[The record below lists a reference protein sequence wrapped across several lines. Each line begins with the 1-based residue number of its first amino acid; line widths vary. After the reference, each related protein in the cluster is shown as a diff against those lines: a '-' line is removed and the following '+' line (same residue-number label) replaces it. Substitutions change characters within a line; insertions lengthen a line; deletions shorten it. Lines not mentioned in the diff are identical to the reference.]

1 MWKRVSNSDSIK
13 PLDIDEVSSQSKV
26 YVRRNFVL
34 IPASE
39 SETEG
44 TQTPEHW
51 EYDEWVM
58 SKEQYE
64 VYKVMKSEQEE
75 QADAILELAD
85 IVGGML

>member
-1 MWKRVSNSDSIK
+1 MWKRTSNSNGIK
-13 PLDIDEVSSQSKV
+13 PLEIDEVSSQSKV
-26 YVRRNFVL
+26 FVRRNFEL

-39 SETEG
+39 GETEE

-64 VYKVMKSEQEE
+64 VYKVMKSEQDE

>member
-1 MWKRVSNSDSIK
+1 MNWKRVNNSNNQK
-13 PLDIDEVSSQSKV
+13 PLAVDETSSQTSV
-26 YVRRNFVL
+26 YIRRNFVL
-34 IPASE
+34 IPTSE
-39 SETEG
+39 DE
-44 TQTPEHW
+44 TPEHW

-64 VYKVMKSEQEE
+64 VYKVMKSEQDE